1 MEQASTVSA
10 AFIFPARSSVVH
22 TMSWRTDDWRVM
34 KKRTTILAFN
44 IFSLEYKVDKIL
56 KLSVLFI
63 FQLICSHN
71 IHHQIAQPQ
80 LHLIHASHHSTISW
94 ICVMILKIRHN
105 IVLSIKFSHTM
116 HWKHVFIICFFQIR
130 YFKFESWRQ
139 QVFLCVPITNQISG
153 LTTLGTG
160 WEERSEIVTQLQCHG
175 GHNHSTTL
183 WWWIGSCSD
192 S

>member
-34 KKRTTILAFN
+34 KKRTTVLTFN
-44 IFSLEYKVDKIL
+44 IFSFEYKFDKIL

-63 FQLICSHN
+63 FQLICSLN

-116 HWKHVFIICFFQIR
+116 HWKHVFIICFCFSDKIFQVWIL
-130 YFKFESWRQ
+130 KTTG
-139 QVFLCVPITNQISG
+139 VPLRANYKPDIGTDHNIGDWVRGEEWDSDTATVSG
-153 LTTLGTG
+153 
-160 WEERSEIVTQLQCHG
+160 WSQ
-175 GHNHSTTL
+175 S
-183 WWWIGSCSD
+183 
-192 S
+192 